1 MADPQYDNFWNKA
14 APGMLDMAGG
24 LYTRNLANNEAASR
38 LAAAR
43 GPLYNQQVAGAS
55 GMLTQA
61 GNFDPNAFAADR
73 FKEQQAL
80 LNPLYSTQENALM
93 ASLRAK
99 GQLGLSSYAA
109 AGVDPVTK
117 TTQSWAPGTAVNP
130 QLAAFY
136 AARNAQQSKDAYGSM
151 DQGQQYID
159 NLVKRSGLLSN
170 AAANTQTSGIQGQ
183 NTQPSRAA
191 GVAELLKGA
200 GGVLKDTGVL
210 KDIVRGA
217 PGFIGSIPGM
227 FGNGLSWLNQKM
239 FGAPDTSMIGDFG
252 GFDGAD
258 YSTSFT

>member
-14 APGMLDMAGG
+14 APGMLDVAGG
-24 LYTRNLANNEAASR
+24 LYTRNLANREASDR
-38 LAAAR
+38 LSAAR
-43 GPLYNQQVAGAS
+43 GPLYNQQIAGAS
-55 GMLTQA
+55 GMLSQA

-73 FKEQQAL
+73 FKQQQAL
-80 LNPLYSTQENALM
+80 LNPLYSTQENDLM
-93 ASLRAK
+93 RSLRAK
-99 GQLGLSSYAA
+99 GQLGIASYSA
-109 AGVDPVTK
+109 AGVDPVSK
-117 TTQSWAPGTAVNP
+117 TVQSWSPGTAVNP

-159 NLVKRSGLLSN
+159 NLIKRSGMLSN
-170 AAANTQTSGIQGQ
+170 QAANTQTSGIEGQ
-183 NTQPSRAA
+183 RTQPSRAA

-217 PGFIGSIPGM
+217 PGFIRGIPDT

-239 FGAPDTSMIGDFG
+239 FGADTGMLGDFG